1 MRTAIRLAAYGSALA
16 LVLAGA
22 YAVGT
27 AVSPPGAGAAPALA
41 EPGDGHGGSH
51 GTGHAPGGSQVAG
64 AERAEPGG
72 LTSSSRG
79 YTFTPTDSGPTD
91 GAFSFAITGSDGRAV
106 TAFDLEHDERMHLV
120 VVRRD
125 TTGYQHVHPR
135 MGPDGTWTVPLALPA
150 AGSYRAFAD
159 FTPTGGPALTLG
171 TDLAVPGSF
180 APVTHEP
187 SRTAVID
194 GYEVSLAGE
203 LTAGQASPLTLTVRR
218 DGQPVTDLQPHL
230 ASYGHLVV
238 LREGDLQYLHVH
250 PDGAP
255 GDGRTPAGPQI
266 RFVAEVPDRGD
277 HRLFLDFRHADVVR
291 TAEFTLAASEA
302 GPS

>member
-1 MRTAIRLAAYGSALA
+1 MAGSE
-16 LVLAGA
+16 GA
-22 YAVGT
+22 E
-27 AVSPPGAGAAPALA
+27 GA
-41 EPGDGHGGSH
+41 E
-51 GTGHAPGGSQVAG
+51 GTG
-64 AERAEPGG
+64 
-72 LTSSSRG
+72 LTASSRG
-79 YTFTPTDSGPTD
+79 YTLTASDSVPTD
-91 GAFSFAITGSDGRAV
+91 GSPSSSFSFAITGSDGRAV
-106 TAFDLEHDERMHLV
+106 TAFDVEHDERMHLV

-135 MGPDGTWTVPLALPA
+135 MDPDGTWTVPLALPA

-194 GYEVSLAGE
+194 GYEVSLDGE

-230 ASYGHLVV
+230 AAFGHLVV

-255 GDGRTPAGPQI
+255 GDGRTAAGPQV

-277 HRLFLDFRHADVVR
+277 YRLFLDFRHADVVR
-291 TAEFTLAASEA
+291 TAEFTLATSEA